1 MTDINKGTVE
11 YRFAIGAHGDVS
23 NMATVKFTLCGKET
37 ITQTDSVEN
46 QNLVIDRDHGD
57 GKFIIPRA
65 IYKDWF
71 KVEQQEG
78 SNPECGI
85 KDADYELM
93 TAKQHP
99 SGYPSFA
106 KLEDSPLVSMNGDGD
121 IVFVIAEAKE
131 EVQTIYL
138 KAATRGAQSIRQ
150 RLDVT
155 FKCSYRLNPSVAEI
169 AVDYTEGATVDLFG
183 TVIPSAMKINTP
195 DDSRCPVTHA
205 ARYDS

>member
-1 MTDINKGTVE
+1 MTDLNKGTKE
-11 YRFAIGAHGDVS
+11 IFFAIGSQGDTS
-23 NMATVKFTLCGKET
+23 NLATVKFTLCGKET
-37 ITQTDSVEN
+37 ITQTDSAEN
-46 QNLVIDRDHGD
+46 SKLVIDKDHGD

-71 KVEQQEG
+71 KVEQQDG

-93 TAKQHP
+93 TATTHS
-99 SGYPSFA
+99 SGFA
-106 KLEDSPLVSMNGDGD
+106 SYSKLDSPLVSFNEDGD
-121 IVFVIAEAKE
+121 LVFIIAEAKE
-131 EVQTIYL
+131 EVVTIYL
-138 KAATRGAQSIRQ
+138 KAATRGAQSTRQ
-150 RLDVT
+150 QLDVT

-183 TVIPSAMKINTP
+183 TVIPSAMKIQTP
-195 DDSRCPVTHA
+195 DDSRCPVTDA